1 MKIIKIISISLLVL
15 LCSNICFA
23 STGIVN
29 TPAVRIREKASTDSK
44 IVIKAYEDDEI
55 EILGEEGDWYKVK
68 FEGKE
73 GYASKSL
80 IKEKGSSSNKNETT
94 NDSATNTSTTNTS
107 ANTINTNTSN
117 TSNNTTTDTNTPT
130 ANNTVSNNDT
140 SSSSTSSEENNTING
155 DTVVRVMPNFAS
167 NEVRLLA
174 KDTKVEVLRELNN
187 WCEISLENTNGW
199 ILKNKVNNETVQT
212 STEPQ
217 TPPET
222 NTVPAENTVSDN
234 TSTQNTVTNESKN
247 NMVANNTSTSNTN
260 TSSTNT
266 ATTNTTAS
274 NSSTTTDNS
283 RNGKGKI
290 NVETA
295 NVRAKASKNSAI
307 LNCLDIGDEVTIV
320 AEEGDWYKI
329 TSSKVESGYVS
340 KALVTVSDVSNRSAV
355 REEAKSEESVTEEL
369 AIIATTKGTDVV
381 SFAKQY
387 LGCSYVLG
395 GKTPDSGFDCSGYT
409 RYVFKNFGYSLGTVA
424 AEQNSL
430 GREVDRSDLQE
441 GDLILFYN
449 EQKTKIGHTGIYIGG
464 NEFIHAA
471 NPDRGV
477 VTDNLQTN
485 SYYSERFV
493 TARRIVE

>member
-1 MKIIKIISISLLVL
+1 MKIVKIVSVSLLVL

-44 IVIKAYEDDEI
+44 IVTKAYEDDEI

-80 IKEKGSSSNKNETT
+80 IKEKNSNSSKNETI
-94 NDSATNTSTTNTS
+94 NNSATNTNTNSNTNAANTSTTNT
-107 ANTINTNTSN
+107 NTSN
-117 TSNNTTTDTNTPT
+117 SNTASTNES
-130 ANNTVSNNDT
+130 ASNNTVSNNNT
-140 SSSSTSSEENNTING
+140 SNPSPSSEENDTINN
-155 DTVVRVMPNFAS
+155 DTVIRVMPNFAS
-167 NEVRLLA
+167 NEIRLLT
-174 KDTKVEVLRELNN
+174 KDTKVEVIRELNN
-187 WCEISLENTNGW
+187 WCEISLENTTGW
-199 ILKNKVNNETVQT
+199 VLKNKVNSEAVPTVA
-212 STEPQ
+212 EPQ

-222 NTVPAENTVSDN
+222 NTTPAENTVSDN
-234 TSTQNTVTNESKN
+234 TSKQNTVTNESKN
-247 NMVANNTSTSNTN
+247 NTVANNTSNDSKTNTDTANTTTSNN
-260 TSSTNT
+260 ATS
-266 ATTNTTAS
+266 
-274 NSSTTTDNS
+274 TDNS

-295 NVRAKASKNSAI
+295 NVRAKATTSSAI

-340 KALVTVSDVSNRSAV
+340 KSLVTVSDVSNRSAV
-355 REEAKSEESVTEEL
+355 REESETEVTD
-369 AIIATTKGTDVV
+369 TTAVSKGTDVV
-381 SFAKQY
+381 TFAKQY
-387 LGCSYVLG
+387 LGYSYVLG

-424 AEQNSL
+424 AEQNNL
-430 GREVDRSDLQE
+430 GREVDRNELQE

-449 EQKTKIGHTGIYIGG
+449 EQKTKIGHTGIYIGN

-485 SYYSERFV
+485 SYYNERFV